1 MPEVDAGGVRHRGT
15 LMIRPLLFPA
25 IAAGLAAMLGGCVS
39 GYQYRDGA
47 GDYYYG
53 QPSVEYRDYG
63 YGPYGGAGYGYP
75 SGWSGSIGYGFGG
88 YRGYGGYG
96 YPYGYGG
103 YGYPYWRPPVIIVR
117 PGPHGGHKDDDHKG
131 DHHRDRKDDRPP
143 WRNLGDLRPP
153 TPMRVQTPTD
163 SPRAIRDVNPP
174 RVVREVVQPRPVR
187 DVPPPRGER
196 VDAPRTRAPERVD
209 REHDGRRIRT
219 P

>member
-1 MPEVDAGGVRHRGT
+1 
-15 LMIRPLLFPA
+15 MIRPLLLPA

-75 SGWSGSIGYGFGG
+75 GGWSGGLGYG
-88 YRGYGGYG
+88 YGYGGYGGYGGYYG

-117 PGPHGGHKDDDHKG
+117 PGPHDGGHKDDDHRG
-131 DHHRDRKDDRPP
+131 DHRRDHKGDRPP

-153 TPMRVQTPTD
+153 TPMRVQAPTD
-163 SPRAIRDVNPP
+163 SPRAIRDVTPP
-174 RVVREVVQPRPVR
+174 RTVRDLVPPPRPVR
-187 DVPPPRGER
+187 DVAPPRPDRADPPR
-196 VDAPRTRAPERVD
+196 VRAPERVE